1 MAEGVWRRKKRTLV
15 LPAALGVFVSWSDAL
30 LLPGSVV
37 GRVGICQREC
47 PDISFLG
54 SRALGQFVPVPC
66 LHLDEGKLFLV
77 LDATWLC
84 CRSGTAARA
93 GRVPARVLVLL
104 LLC

>member
-1 MAEGVWRRKKRTLV
+1 M
-15 LPAALGVFVSWSDAL
+15 SWSGAL

-37 GRVGICQREC
+37 GRVGIC

-54 SRALGQFVPVPC
+54 SRALGQFVPVLR

-93 GRVPARVLVLL
+93 GRVPGREGSSQSAGAAAAAAVLRGLNSTI
-104 LLC
+104 

>member
-1 MAEGVWRRKKRTLV
+1 MAEGAWRRKKRTLV
-15 LPAALGVFVSWSDAL
+15 LPAALGVSVSWSGAL

-37 GRVGICQREC
+37 GRVGIC

-54 SRALGQFVPVPC
+54 SRALGQFVPVLC

-84 CRSGTAARA
+84 CRSGTAAQA